1 MERRETLAS
10 HCGGR
15 EEFVVL
21 GWTLP
26 AGSRIGRGV
35 LHLGYYDPEGRL
47 QYAGGVGTGFD
58 DG

>member
-1 MERRETLAS
+1 MEAPFDLLLLVGGEAATLELVRPLLAAMS
-10 HCGGR
+10 
-15 EEFVVL
+15 
-21 GWTLP
+21 
-26 AGSRIGRGV
+26 RGV